1 MLLPAFLSAFTSLS
15 GFSPRLMK
23 VPPFAALFLLIFA
36 MGAAPL
42 AAAPVTP
49 KEAWRFAFNS
59 GNRSPEGIQ
68 AAKDK
73 KLLEQTPAPGGGYVE
88 KYLRIE
94 QFEGSKITSRAQQ
107 TVFTYGEATYAPS
120 LSGSMVLLNVKLSYV
135 ILDYQGRLPA
145 SGTSYEISLN
155 ATDPTKN
162 AFKERPSAKNFYEA
176 LPGWARAQL
185 HLISGF
191 LEANP
196 GMPVIAYQTT
206 DGENLSTAVGWVLDF
221 APTPAPKVIK
231 NAAGEVV
238 MNVIKKLT
246 SIGVREA
253 VKTGDLRWRLD
264 NSVTAEK
271 ALQNRA
277 VYEGKGANMWKF

>member
-1 MLLPAFLSAFTSLS
+1 MRPIPFT
-15 GFSPRLMK
+15 
-23 VPPFAALFLLIFA
+23 ALFLFIFTV
-36 MGAAPL
+36 GAAPL
-42 AAAPVTP
+42 AAAP
-49 KEAWRFAFNS
+49 KEAWRYAFNS
-59 GNRSPEGIQ
+59 GNRSPDTIQ

-73 KLLEQTPAPGGGYVE
+73 KLLEQTPAPGGGFIE

-107 TVFTYGEATYAPS
+107 TVFTYGEATYARS
-120 LSGSMVLLNVKLSYV
+120 LSGGMVLLNVKLSYV

-162 AFKERPSAKNFYEA
+162 AFKEGSSAKNFYQA

-185 HLISGF
+185 HLTSGF

-196 GMPVIAYQTT
+196 GMPVIAYQST
-206 DGENLSTAVGWVLDF
+206 DGEDLSTALGWVLDF
-221 APTPAPKVIK
+221 APAPAPKVLK

-246 SIGVREA
+246 SIGLREA
-253 VKTGDLRWRLD
+253 VKTGDLRWGLD
-264 NSVTAEK
+264 DSVTAKK
-271 ALQNRA
+271 ALLNRA
-277 VYEGKGANMWKF
+277 VYEGKGASMWKF